1 MTVFILLLIF
11 CISCSNEKQ
20 LSINES
26 SGKKT
31 EQSLVISAAISLTDA
46 LEDIKDIYE
55 KEHDV
60 ELTFNFGGSGT
71 LTQQIQQG
79 APVDLFISAN
89 EDWMDQLEEKDLL
102 VNHTRT
108 NITANRLVA
117 IANEKSSLQE
127 QPIDELLT
135 ENIDKIAIGNPE
147 TVPAGKYAK
156 QSLNHLN
163 VWSDLNPD
171 LIFAKDVRQVLTY
184 VETGNADIGFVYESD
199 ALMSSQIKILTTID
213 QKTHDSITYPGAIL
227 TEANNFDEAEQF
239 LKFLKSDT
247 AQKIFEHYGFT
258 K

>member
-60 ELTFNFGGSGT
+60 ELTFNFRGSRT

-135 ENIDKIAIGNPE
+135 ENIDKNAIGNPE
-147 TVPAGKYAK
+147 PVRSEERRVGKEY
-156 QSLNHLN
+156 SN
-163 VWSDLNPD
+163 
-171 LIFAKDVRQVLTY
+171 
-184 VETGNADIGFVYESD
+184 
-199 ALMSSQIKILTTID
+199 
-213 QKTHDSITYPGAIL
+213 
-227 TEANNFDEAEQF
+227 
-239 LKFLKSDT
+239 
-247 AQKIFEHYGFT
+247 
-258 K
+258 